1 MKNNYILG
9 LNIYHGDSSACI
21 IKNGEIRFAIEEERE
36 NRIKHWAGL
45 PLKAINACLQNEKI
59 EFSDINYVA
68 INTNPYSNI
77 IHKFKYVITN
87 PQNINIYFKRFLIKK
102 KKRSFEKIIQKKFNV
117 NKKINIKFYD
127 HHLCHHAS
135 SFFPSGLQNS
145 LIISTDG
152 FGDFASTTAG
162 VGFKNNIKIN
172 HKVLFPH
179 SLGIFYQTLTQL
191 LGFKRYG
198 DEYKVMGLSAYGS
211 NKFHNEMNSL
221 IHFKKNTFKL
231 NLNFFRHHNTNIDMK
246 WDNEAP
252 KFDNLY
258 NNKIKDLFQYDF
270 ENNDINQNHMD
281 LAHSIQKK
289 YEEVII
295 KYIKFFKNFYE
306 AENLSLSGGCA
317 MNSLANRRIIKDLG
331 FRKIY
336 IPPAP
341 GDAGGAIGAALLCLN
356 EFGKLEYNKSFSTPY
371 TGREF
376 SNEFIETT
384 IRKKLKEHK
393 INDEKFSFEIIHN
406 EKELIKTISQKI
418 YENKIVGWFQN
429 RMEWGP
435 RALGNRSILANPC
448 NPKMKDI
455 INSKIKLREKFRP
468 FAPSIIKEK
477 VNEWFES
484 DIDVPYMS
492 IVMNIKSEMKEK
504 IPAVTHVDGTGR
516 LQTVNHETN
525 PLFYNLINSFYKIS
539 NVPIILNTSF
549 NENEPIVNT
558 PDEAIDCFLRTKM
571 DILTIG
577 NIVIQRTK

>member
-21 IKNGEIRFAIEEERE
+21 IKNGEISFAIEEERE

-45 PLKAINACLQNEKI
+45 PLDSINACLQNEKI

-77 IHKFKYVITN
+77 LHKFKYTIIN
-87 PQNINIYFKRFLIKK
+87 PQNINIYLKRFLIKK
-102 KKRSFEKIIQKKFNV
+102 KKRSFEKIIKKKFNV

-135 SFFPSGLQNS
+135 SFFPSGFQNS
-145 LIISTDG
+145 LLISTDG

-162 VGFKNNIKIN
+162 IGVENNMKIN
-172 HKVLFPH
+172 HKVFFPH
-179 SLGIFYQTLTQL
+179 SLGIFYQALTQF
-191 LGFKRYG
+191 LGFKKYG

-211 NKFHNEMNSL
+211 NKFQNEMNSL
-221 IHFKKNTFKL
+221 IHFKKDTFKL
-231 NLNFFRHHNTNIDMK
+231 NLNFFQHHNTIIDMK
-246 WDNEAP
+246 WDDEAP
-252 KFDNLY
+252 KFGNLY
-258 NNKIKDLFQYDF
+258 NNKIKNLFKYDF
-270 ENNDINQNHMD
+270 ENNEINQNHMD

-295 KYIKFFKNFYE
+295 EYIKFFKNFYK

-317 MNSLANRRIIKDLG
+317 MNSLANRRIMKDLG
-331 FRKIY
+331 FKKIF

-341 GDAGGAIGAALLCLN
+341 GDAGGAIGAALLCFN
-356 EFGKLEYNKSFSTPY
+356 EFGKLKHNKSFSTPY
-371 TGREF
+371 IGRKF

-384 IRKKLKEHK
+384 VKKKLKTHK
-393 INDEKFSFEIIHN
+393 KNDENFSLEIINDD
-406 EKELIKTISQKI
+406 KELVKIVSQKI
-418 YENKIVGWFQN
+418 YENKIVGWFQG

-448 NPKMKDI
+448 NPNMKDI

-468 FAPSIIKEK
+468 FAPSIIREK

-484 DIDVPYMS
+484 DIDVPYMGL
-492 IVMNIKSEMKEK
+492 VMNIIPEKKEK

-516 LQTVNHETN
+516 LQTVDQEIN
-525 PLFYNLINSFYKIS
+525 PLFYNLIHSFYKLS
-539 NVPIILNTSF
+539 DVPIILNTSF

-558 PDEAIDCFLRTKM
+558 PDEAVDCFLRTKM
-571 DILTIG
+571 DILSIG
-577 NIVIQRTK
+577 NTIIQRIK

>member
-152 FGDFASTTAG
+152 FGDFTSTTAG